1 MVKPVV
7 MNSSAPREIASADVC
22 AFASLLRGYV
32 VGVVYE
38 RAFVVEILGPGRVIV
53 RIHCLAV
60 QVVVSGNTARE
71 IRTYHWVHPLL

>member
-1 MVKPVV
+1 

-38 RAFVVEILGPGRVIV
+38 RAFVVEIFVVEILGPGRVIV